1 MFKFIKRRAGM
12 IKYYLVLGLL
22 KVVVNSILRKGIG
35 SWTARSLIVNEVDVI
50 LQKKAYKQQKIK
62 TKIIIESIPKLDE

>member
-62 TKIIIESIPKLDE
+62 TKIITESIPKLDE